1 MRLLVT
7 ILAIAA
13 YCEGAFLHSSP
24 AVLTNTAKRKCSCTC
39 SARGRTPRRTT
50 PSHRSNNSSTN
61 AKSNPKDVVPPLDQ
75 YDFSSLNG
83 WDQFYTHQQQR
94 QQDHFEW
101 HSSIPHSFIIE
112 ELQPRQNILIVG
124 NGNSRLPFD
133 IYTHFDSDVNI
144 TVVDYSQPCIDFL
157 RNAHQA
163 SCPSIQFV
171 CGDATNL
178 EQIIHTQ
185 CTHGE
190 SVQYDIVIDKGL
202 MDAMMCTDGWDG
214 EGNVK
219 KYFHEVGKVLNFRKD
234 FVQTGGGKIVLVAY
248 RLSSSTRDFLEELG
262 RDIGV
267 EWEEDE
273 KRGNG
278 RVSFLIGTPLKR

>member
-1 MRLLVT
+1 MLV
-7 ILAIAA
+7 AIAA
-13 YCEGAFLHSSP
+13 YCEAAFLHSSP
-24 AVLTNTAKRKCSCTC
+24 AVLANTAQRKCSSC
-39 SARGRTPRRTT
+39 STRARSPRTT
-50 PSHRSNNSSTN
+50 TISHRSSNSSTN
-61 AKSNPKDVVPPLDQ
+61 SNPKDVVPQLDQ

-157 RNAHQA
+157 RNAHQT

-178 EQIIHTQ
+178 EQIINCQ
-185 CTHGE
+185 CIHDE

-234 FVQTGGGKIVLVAY
+234 FVQRGGKIVLVAY
-248 RLSSSTRDFLEELG
+248 RLSASTREYLVELG

-267 EWEEDE
+267 QWEEDE
-273 KRGNG
+273 KRGNR
-278 RVSFLIGTPLKR
+278 RVSFLIGTPLKF

>member
-1 MRLLVT
+1 MLV
-7 ILAIAA
+7 AIAA
-13 YCEGAFLHSSP
+13 YCEASFLHSSP
-24 AVLTNTAKRKCSCTC
+24 AVLANTANRKCSTC
-39 SARGRTPRRTT
+39 STRARTPKRTKI
-50 PSHRSNNSSTN
+50 SHRSSKTSTSVNSSN
-61 AKSNPKDVVPPLDQ
+61 QDLVPPLDQ

-83 WDQFYTHQQQR
+83 WDQFYTHQEQR

-101 HSSIPHSFIIE
+101 HSSIPHSSIIE

-157 RNAHQA
+157 RNAHQT

-178 EQIIHTQ
+178 EHIINSQ
-185 CTHGE
+185 CTHDE

-219 KYFHEVGKVLNFRKD
+219 KYFHEVGQLLNFRTD
-234 FVQTGGGKIVLVAY
+234 FVQRGGGKIILVAY
-248 RLSSSTRDFLEELG
+248 RLSASTREFLEDLG

-267 EWEEDE
+267 EWEEDA

-278 RVSFLIGTPLKR
+278 RVSFLIGTLLK